1 MQITLIQSEI
11 EQALTNYINDI
22 MTVKDGMT
30 ISITLRATR
39 GEEGTTAVIDILPI
53 GQTPTP
59 APAPAPVATPA
70 VRRAAQAP
78 VKKAET
84 APAPTP
90 SPATVEEPPVPE
102 TPVGAEAGTVPAAS
116 SAGDSTGSDAG
127 EPPFV
132 GDTTQGTLAQEVAES
147 AGTNN
152 GTEAAEATTE
162 PPAATPEVATS
173 KPKSLFANLRK
184 PSNA

>member
-1 MQITLIQSEI
+1 MQITLVQSEI

-22 MTVKDGMT
+22 MTVKDGMA

-39 GEEGTTAVIDILPI
+39 GEEGTTAVIDILPL

-78 VKKAET
+78 VKKAEA

-90 SPATVEEPPVPE
+90 SPATTKVEPE
-102 TPVGAEAGTVPAAS
+102 STAGAEAAGPAGDAQG
-116 SAGDSTGSDAG
+116 AGDSTGSDAG
-127 EPPFV
+127 EPAFV
-132 GDTTQGTLAQEVAES
+132 AETTEGTLAQEVAES
-147 AGTNN
+147 AGTDN